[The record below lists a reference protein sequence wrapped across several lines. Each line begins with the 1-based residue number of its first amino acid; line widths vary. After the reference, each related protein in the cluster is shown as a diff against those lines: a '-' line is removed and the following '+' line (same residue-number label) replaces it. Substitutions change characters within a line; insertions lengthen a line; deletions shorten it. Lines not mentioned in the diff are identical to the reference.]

1 MRTGLRGP
9 ATNPPIIHFNGDGA
23 IIVVLP
29 GWDRQY
35 ERIAAEFGYSSQE
48 DSRAAALLDGM
59 LAGPPDTRR
68 LQDIISGRTV
78 VCAGA
83 GASLLESLPHIG
95 RSSASCIAAD
105 SALPPLLKYGILPDI
120 VVTDLDGDDESLMA
134 AAGRGSM
141 IVVHAHGD
149 NADRLHMARRLPGC
163 IGTAQTPSTGHVQN
177 YGGFTDGDRAAFL
190 ASRFGARRIILC
202 GMDLGGPVT
211 AWSNSTPEKPR
222 KLRAAARL
230 LEWMAGF
237 TSSSLYT
244 VSYPLRDFQ
253 VISPDQIVR
262 LAGGQQSHK
271 NNNRPPPPETVKLS
285 AEQIRGIAA
294 LREKLH
300 GRVIQLHEELEETN
314 LNIAALDAA
323 LKRSSF
329 TKASEYTPQD
339 EGESEEPPA
348 PQADIPHE
356 AAAPPETA
364 APSHAAEPPAPQADI
379 PHEAAAPPE
388 TAAPSHAAEPPA
400 PAPQPITAAEEDTT
414 IGSIRTY
421 PDRIVVKMEEGVAIP
436 TDTSPFRTFFLD
448 RVLGEME
455 KKDAAEV
462 DAGLLP
468 AGSALSFE
476 IDDPGGRIRGMT
488 ITNYRT
494 DERAREIDS
503 TVRWVLNRMLENAR

>member
-1 MRTGLRGP
+1 M
-9 ATNPPIIHFNGDGA
+9 
-23 IIVVLP
+23 LP

-35 ERIAAEFGYSSQE
+35 RRIASEFGYSPQE

-59 LAGPPDTRR
+59 LQDPPDTRR
-68 LQDIISGRTV
+68 LRDIISGRTV

-95 RSSASCIAAD
+95 RSSAACIAAD
-105 SALPPLLKYGILPDI
+105 SALPPLLQYGILPDI
-120 VVTDLDGDDESLMA
+120 VVTDLDGDDESLTA
-134 AAGRGSM
+134 AAGRGSI

-149 NADRLHMARRLPGC
+149 NADRLHMALQLPGC
-163 IGTAQTPSTGHVQN
+163 IGTAQTPPTGHVQN

-211 AWSNSTPEKPR
+211 GWSNSTPEKPR

-237 TSSSLYT
+237 TLSSLYT
-244 VSYPLRDFQ
+244 VSYPLRGFQ
-253 VISPDQIVR
+253 VIPPDRIVR
-262 LAGGQQSHK
+262 LAGKRQSHK
-271 NNNRPPPPETVKLS
+271 NNNRPTPPYVVKLS

-323 LKRSSF
+323 LTRSSF

-339 EGESEEPPA
+339 EGAPEEPPA
-348 PQADIPHE
+348 PADMPHE
-356 AAAPPETA
+356 AAEPPETA
-364 APSHAAEPPAPQADI
+364 APAHAAELPAPPADM
-379 PHEAAAPPE
+379 PHEAAEPPE
-388 TAAPSHAAEPPA
+388 TAAPARVAEPPETA
-400 PAPQPITAAEEDTT
+400 PKPITASREDTT
-414 IGSIRTY
+414 IGTIRTY
-421 PDRIVVKMEEGVAIP
+421 PDRIVVKIEEDISIP

-476 IDDPGGRIRGMT
+476 IDDSGGRIREMT
-488 ITNYRT
+488 VTNYRT

>member
-1 MRTGLRGP
+1 M
-9 ATNPPIIHFNGDGA
+9 
-23 IIVVLP
+23 LP

-35 ERIAAEFGYSSQE
+35 RSIVAEFGYSPQE
-48 DSRAAALLDGM
+48 DSRAAALLDEM
-59 LAGPPDTRR
+59 LPGPPHTGR
-68 LQDIISGRTV
+68 LRDIISGRTV

-105 SALPPLLKYGILPDI
+105 SALTPLLKHGILPDI
-120 VVTDLDGDDESLMA
+120 VVTDLDGDAESLTV

-149 NADRLHMARRLPGC
+149 NADRLHMARGLPGC
-163 IGTAQTPSTGHVQN
+163 IGTAQTPPTGHVQN

-211 AWSNSTPEKPR
+211 GWSNSTPEKPR

-230 LEWMAGF
+230 LEWMAKF

-244 VSYPLRDFQ
+244 VSYPLRGFQ
-253 VISPDQIVR
+253 VISPDQISR
-262 LAGGQQSHK
+262 LAGERSSHK
-271 NNNRPPPPETVKLS
+271 NNNRPPPPQVVKLS
-285 AEQIRGIAA
+285 SEQIQGIAA
-294 LREKLH
+294 LREKLN

-329 TKASEYTPQD
+329 AKASEYTPQD
-339 EGESEEPPA
+339 EAPPEEPPA
-348 PQADIPHE
+348 PQADMHN
-356 AAAPPETA
+356 
-364 APSHAAEPPAPQADI
+364 AAEPPR
-379 PHEAAAPPE
+379 
-388 TAAPSHAAEPPA
+388 TAAPAHDAGPSA
-400 PAPQPITAAEEDTT
+400 PKPITAAKRDDP
-414 IGSIRTY
+414 IGFIRTY
-421 PDRIVVKMEEGVAIP
+421 PDRIVVEIEEDVTIP

-455 KKDAAEV
+455 KKDTAEV

-476 IDDPGGRIRGMT
+476 IDDPGGSIRGMT

-503 TVRWVLNRMLENAR
+503 TVRWVLNRMLENAG

>member
-1 MRTGLRGP
+1 M
-9 ATNPPIIHFNGDGA
+9 
-23 IIVVLP
+23 LP

-35 ERIAAEFGYSSQE
+35 RSIASEFGYSPQE

-59 LAGPPDTRR
+59 LQGPPDTGR
-68 LQDIISGRTV
+68 LRNIISGRTV

-105 SALPPLLKYGILPDI
+105 SALPPLLRYGILPDI
-120 VVTDLDGDDESLMA
+120 VVTDLDGDDESLTV
-134 AAGRGSM
+134 AAGRGSI

-149 NADRLHMARRLPGC
+149 NADRLHVALQLPGC
-163 IGTAQTPSTGHVQN
+163 IGTAQTPPTGHVQN
-177 YGGFTDGDRAAFL
+177 YGGFTDGDRAVFL

-211 AWSNSTPEKPR
+211 GWSNSTPEKPR

-237 TSSSLYT
+237 TLSSLYT
-244 VSYPLRDFQ
+244 VSYPLRGFQ
-253 VISPDQIVR
+253 VIPPDRIVR
-262 LAGGQQSHK
+262 LAGERQSHK
-271 NNNRPPPPETVKLS
+271 NNNRPTPPYAVKLS

-323 LKRSSF
+323 LTRSSF

-339 EGESEEPPA
+339 EGAPEEPPA
-348 PQADIPHE
+348 PPADMPRE
-356 AAAPPETA
+356 AAEIPETA
-364 APSHAAEPPAPQADI
+364 APARVAE
-379 PHEAAAPPE
+379 PPE
-388 TAAPSHAAEPPA
+388 TAPK
-400 PAPQPITAAEEDTT
+400 PITASKEDTT
-414 IGSIRTY
+414 IGTIRTY
-421 PDRIVVKMEEGVAIP
+421 PDRIVVKIEEDISIP

-448 RVLGEME
+448 RILGEME

-468 AGSALSFE
+468 ADSALSFE

>member
-1 MRTGLRGP
+1 M
-9 ATNPPIIHFNGDGA
+9 
-23 IIVVLP
+23 LP

-35 ERIAAEFGYSSQE
+35 RRIAAEFGYSPQE
-48 DSRAAALLDGM
+48 DSRAATLLDGM
-59 LAGPPDTRR
+59 LTGPPDTGR
-68 LQDIISGRTV
+68 LRDIMSGRTV

-120 VVTDLDGDDESLMA
+120 VVTDLDGDAESLTTA
-134 AAGRGSM
+134 ADRGSV

-149 NADRLHMARRLPGC
+149 NADRLHMAQQLPGC
-163 IGTAQTPSTGHVQN
+163 IGTAQTPPTGHVQN

-222 KLRAAARL
+222 KLLAAARL

-244 VSYPLRDFQ
+244 VSYPLRGFQ
-253 VISPDQIVR
+253 VISPDRIVR
-262 LAGGQQSHK
+262 LAGEQQSHK
-271 NNNRPPPPETVKLS
+271 NNNRPTPPYVVKLS
-285 AEQIRGIAA
+285 TEQIQGIAA

-329 TKASEYTPQD
+329 TKASEYAPQD
-339 EGESEEPPA
+339 EGAPEEPPA
-348 PQADIPHE
+348 DMPRE
-356 AAAPPETA
+356 AVESPETA
-364 APSHAAEPPAPQADI
+364 APAHADEPPAK
-379 PHEAAAPPE
+379 
-388 TAAPSHAAEPPA
+388 
-400 PAPQPITAAEEDTT
+400 PITAAKEDTT
-414 IGSIRTY
+414 IGTVRTY
-421 PDRIVVKMEEGVAIP
+421 PDRIVIKIEEGVVIQM
-436 TDTSPFRTFFLD
+436 DTSPFRTFFLD

-468 AGSALSFE
+468 AGSELSFE
-476 IDDPGGRIRGMT
+476 IDDSGGRIRGIT

-503 TVRWVLNRMLENAR
+503 TVRWVLNRMLENVR

>member
-1 MRTGLRGP
+1 MIIPIMRTGQPGP
-9 ATNPPIIHFNGDGA
+9 AANPPIIHFNGNGT

-35 ERIAAEFGYSSQE
+35 RGIAAEFGYSPQE
-48 DSRAAALLDGM
+48 DSRAAALLDKM
-59 LAGPPDTRR
+59 LTGPPDTGR
-68 LQDIISGRTV
+68 LRDIISGRTV

-83 GASLLESLPHIG
+83 GASLLDSLPHIG

-105 SALPPLLKYGILPDI
+105 SALQPLLKYGILPDI
-120 VVTDLDGDDESLMA
+120 VVTDLDGDAESLTA

-141 IVVHAHGD
+141 VVVHAHGD
-149 NADRLHMARRLPGC
+149 NADRLHMARRLSGC
-163 IGTAQTPSTGHVQN
+163 IGTAQTPPTGHVQN

-244 VSYPLRDFQ
+244 VSYPLRGFQ
-253 VISPDQIVR
+253 IISPDRIVR
-262 LAGGQQSHK
+262 LAGERQFHK
-271 NNNRPPPPETVKLS
+271 NNNRPPPPEIVKLS

-323 LKRSSF
+323 LTRSSF

-348 PQADIPHE
+348 PQADMQRDATE
-356 AAAPPETA
+356 PPETA
-364 APSHAAEPPAPQADI
+364 APSHATEP
-379 PHEAAAPPE
+379 
-388 TAAPSHAAEPPA
+388 
-400 PAPQPITAAEEDTT
+400 PAPQPITAAEGDTT

-421 PDRIVVKMEEGVAIP
+421 PDRIVVKMEEDVSIP

>member
-1 MRTGLRGP
+1 MAWTW
-9 ATNPPIIHFNGDGA
+9 A
-23 IIVVLP
+23 
-29 GWDRQY
+29 
-35 ERIAAEFGYSSQE
+35 
-48 DSRAAALLDGM
+48 
-59 LAGPPDTRR
+59 
-68 LQDIISGRTV
+68 
-78 VCAGA
+78 
-83 GASLLESLPHIG
+83 G
-95 RSSASCIAAD
+95 RS
-105 SALPPLLKYGILPDI
+105 PP
-120 VVTDLDGDDESLMA
+120 
-134 AAGRGSM
+134 
-141 IVVHAHGD
+141 
-149 NADRLHMARRLPGC
+149 
-163 IGTAQTPSTGHVQN
+163 
-177 YGGFTDGDRAAFL
+177 
-190 ASRFGARRIILC
+190 
-202 GMDLGGPVT
+202 
-211 AWSNSTPEKPR
+211 WSNSTPEKPR

-244 VSYPLRDFQ
+244 VSYPLRGFQ
-253 VISPDQIVR
+253 VISPDRIVR
-262 LAGGQQSHK
+262 LAGEQQSHK
-271 NNNRPPPPETVKLS
+271 NNNRSPPPETVKLS

-323 LKRSSF
+323 LTRSSF

-348 PQADIPHE
+348 PQEDIPRE
-356 AAAPPETA
+356 AAEPPETA
-364 APSHAAEPPAPQADI
+364 APSHEAEPPSRSDPVPNIAD
-379 PHEAAAPPE
+379 AE
-388 TAAPSHAAEPPA
+388 TAAPSHEAEPPD
-400 PAPQPITAAEEDTT
+400 PAPQPITAAEGDTT

-421 PDRIVVKMEEGVAIP
+421 PDRIVVKMEEGVDIP

-503 TVRWVLNRMLENAR
+503 TVRWVLNRMLENAS